1 MRVLFI
7 GNSHTY
13 VNDMPQIFAE
23 ICRKAGV
30 ATEVTMLTHGG
41 MGWDFHEVQPEVR
54 FNIRYGNYD
63 AVVLQ
68 HTAHPMGDLDV
79 MHESG
84 SHLIEW
90 VKEANAKPIL
100 YMTWTAKRDGAAA
113 QPGMSEPYRRLARE
127 YGCAI
132 APVGEAWWRFHAV
145 CPDAELYAP
154 DGEHASLTGSTLAAY
169 TVASVILDRPAA
181 DLTKTE
187 NETAQSIGKAI
198 DAARCAEKE
207 LL

>member
-23 ICRKAGV
+23 ICRRSGV
-30 ATEVTMLTHGG
+30 PTEVTMLTHGG
-41 MGWDFHEVQPEVR
+41 MGWDFHEAQPEVR

-84 SHLIEW
+84 THLIEW
-90 VKEANAKPIL
+90 VKEANARPIL
-100 YMTWTAKRDGAAA
+100 YMTWTAKRDGEAA
-113 QPGMSEPYRRLARE
+113 QRAMSEPYRRLAQE
-127 YGCAI
+127 FSCAI
-132 APVGEAWWRFHAV
+132 APVGEAWWRFQSA
-145 CPDAELYAP
+145 CPEEELYAA
-154 DGEHASLTGSTLAAY
+154 DGEHASMTGSTLAAY
-169 TVASVILDRPAA
+169 TIASVILDKDVA
-181 DLTKTE
+181 DLIQTE
-187 NETAQSIGKAI
+187 NTTAQCIGEAI
-198 DAARCAEKE
+198 AAARCAERE

>member
-23 ICRKAGV
+23 ICRKSGV
-30 ATEVTMLTHGG
+30 STEVTMLTHGG
-41 MGWDFHEVQPEVR
+41 MGWDFHKEQPEVR

-68 HTAHPMGDLDV
+68 HTAHPMGDLGV

-84 SHLIEW
+84 ARLIEW
-90 VKEANAKPIL
+90 VKEANARPVL
-100 YMTWTAKRDGAAA
+100 YMTWTAERDGAAA
-113 QPGMSEPYRRLARE
+113 QSGMSEPYRRLAKE
-127 YGCAI
+127 YGCDI
-132 APVGEAWWRFHAV
+132 APVGEAWWRFHAA
-145 CPDAELYAP
+145 CPGETLYAE
-154 DGEHASLTGSTLAAY
+154 DGEHASLTGSTLAAF
-169 TVASVILDRPAA
+169 TVASVILGRPAA
-181 DLTKTE
+181 NLTKTE
-187 NETAQSIGKAI
+187 NETVQRIGEAI
-198 DAARCAEKE
+198 DAARCAERE

>member
-68 HTAHPMGDLDV
+68 HTAHPMGDLTV
-79 MHESG
+79 MHDAACALVRIIREAGSTPVFYQTWAKKGDEAFQSTMSG
-84 SHLIEW
+84 VYNDLG
-90 VKEANAKPIL
+90 KELNVPV
-100 YMTWTAKRDGAAA
+100 
-113 QPGMSEPYRRLARE
+113 
-127 YGCAI
+127 
-132 APVGEAWWRFHAV
+132 APVGDEWQACRLAHPEAEMYFK
-145 CPDAELYAP
+145 
-154 DGEHASLTGSTLAAY
+154 DGEHASPEGSALAAR
-169 TVASVILDRPAA
+169 VILQTI
-181 DLTKTE
+181 L
-187 NETAQSIGKAI
+187 N
-198 DAARCAEKE
+198 DAR
-207 LL
+207 